1 MDAMSTTTS
10 QAQADPG
17 PPAAAA
23 HGAEPAAEAVVPDE
37 VVEARAD
44 LAPEDEAP
52 EAEPAVE
59 EPAEESA
66 VQEPPV
72 DEAPPR
78 STPGD
83 WRRTLV
89 AAALPDTLLGLD
101 DPGDQALDLTH
112 AHPSG
117 LATLLAGRPA
127 PLSMLFREP
136 AVHSAARRRSRG
148 LRAVAGELAS
158 DRGVRAGLL
167 TAGVASWVL
176 PPVPPEGSA
185 LDGHAPRLMGPVLL
199 RGCVV
204 RPRGSGH
211 DDYELQLDD
220 TAAVNPELLRRLRED
235 HGVRLD
241 GEALAALA
249 FGIHGFDPAPVFAV
263 LEEACSGIVGFAVEP
278 RLLAGCFTAGSEA
291 LITDLEAAVP
301 ALAGHPVLG
310 RLLEP
315 PPDGPPAPP
324 PEPARGPDAAVP
336 AVLDLDP
343 EQRPAVAAALGGAS
357 IAIEGPPGSGLTHT
371 LAAAAAGLAGLG
383 RRVLVATPYRGSADA
398 LRASLEAAGLGDLVL
413 ALHDGTGERGGVLAA
428 LGAALD
434 AASADAPPPPDPP
447 APDDEAAEAVAVLD
461 ASVAAVHEVRE
472 PWDVSAYDSMVAL
485 AALMATPTPP
495 RTRVRLSQAVC
506 RGLDAATREALRAD
520 LHEAAAL
527 GAFTLTPERAP
538 WLDAHVGTEREAR
551 SVLAAARTA
560 RTSLASARAAMARIA
575 AAAGLV
581 EAGSVDGWH
590 RQLDLLVGVRDTLD
604 VLLPTV
610 FEQPLGELIAATAF
624 EGGPAG
630 TTWMARRA
638 LRRRA
643 RALVRPG
650 VHLPDLHTRLLA
662 AQRQLAGWQA
672 RSSGGGWPRVPH
684 GLADAEQALETLEG
698 CLQLLGRT
706 LPDVGPDGLAG
717 QPVELLDDRLAALAG
732 DPEGALDA
740 PRRATLLA
748 RLREAGLGELLED
761 LRARRAGPGE
771 VDGELDLAWWTS
783 VLETLIRTDPRLARH
798 DGAEMV
804 VLGDRVREAHARAT
818 AAARDAVRRAVAE
831 RARAAVRAHPDQAR
845 WLLSEVHSGHRSQWP
860 GDLFRHAGDVV
871 AALRPIWLLS
881 PDAVARLLPPPDA
894 TRVVDVV
901 VVDDAGQV
909 GFPETAAAL
918 ARGRQVLVAGDR
930 RRLPPATG
938 GPSALEVVGALT
950 GVRRLHRDHRARDG
964 RLLTP
969 LLARYPGWA
978 ATPGAAARSP
988 LEFEH
993 VREGTGVPAPGED
1006 VAVSPDAEVQ
1016 RVVDLVTEHAVRRP
1030 GESLLVVTIGLRHA
1044 ARIEEA
1050 LRAEVAH
1057 NLELRRWLDVH
1068 WTGGISEPFLVRPVH
1083 RVAGVERDAVIVS
1096 IGLARTPHGRVLH
1109 RFGVLDGRHGPAC
1122 LVTAL
1127 SRARRRTT
1135 LVCAFRAEDISV
1147 ERVRSEGAR
1156 LLRDV
1161 LATAADPA
1169 ARGDHDAAAAVT
1181 GRTDALVGDLERRLR
1196 EAGLPVVAGVP
1207 APDRPL
1213 DLAVADAADPARMLL
1228 AVDVDGPAHAG
1239 LRSADLRERQRR
1251 AAFERSGWRYLRVAA
1266 MDLFCDPE
1274 REVERITSAWR
1285 AAGGRPAPPAQPG
1298 ATREGDPA
1306 AQPRTRAPWPDVT
1319 PGRPVSA
1326 YEERELDA
1334 VARWVLSD
1342 GVARTAEELVAELRD
1357 GLQIARH
1364 SERGDAGLVAAAR
1377 RVIGPATLVP

>member
-1 MDAMSTTTS
+1 M
-10 QAQADPG
+10 
-17 PPAAAA
+17 
-23 HGAEPAAEAVVPDE
+23 PDE

-52 EAEPAVE
+52 EAEPALE
-59 EPAEESA
+59 AAEESA
-66 VQEPPV
+66 VAGAAGRRGAAPV
-72 DEAPPR
+72 DA
-78 STPGD
+78 GD

-167 TAGVASWVL
+167 TAGVAVVL

-343 EQRPAVAAALGGAS
+343 EQRPAVAAALAGAS

-434 AASADAPPPPDPP
+434 ARVGRRAP
-447 APDDEAAEAVAVLD
+447 APGPPGPGRRGGRGRGGARR
-461 ASVAAVHEVRE
+461 SVAAVHEVRE

-560 RTSLASARAAMARIA
+560 RRASPRPGPPWLASRRPPAWSRPAASTAGTASSTCWSASATPSTCSCPPCSSSRSASSSRPRPSRAAPRAPRGWPAGPCDAAPARWCGPA
-575 AAAGLV
+575 CTCPTCTPACWPPSASSQAGRHARLGAAGR
-581 EAGSVDGWH
+581 ASRTAW
-590 RQLDLLVGVRDTLD
+590 
-604 VLLPTV
+604 PT
-610 FEQPLGELIAATAF
+610 PSRRWRRWRAAC
-624 EGGPAG
+624 
-630 TTWMARRA
+630 
-638 LRRRA
+638 
-643 RALVRPG
+643 
-650 VHLPDLHTRLLA
+650 
-662 AQRQLAGWQA
+662 
-672 RSSGGGWPRVPH
+672 SCS
-684 GLADAEQALETLEG
+684 
-698 CLQLLGRT
+698 GRT

-978 ATPGAAARSP
+978 PTPGAAARSP

-1016 RVVDLVTEHAVRRP
+1016 RSST
-1030 GESLLVVTIGLRHA
+1030 
-1044 ARIEEA
+1044 
-1050 LRAEVAH
+1050 
-1057 NLELRRWLDVH
+1057 W
-1068 WTGGISEPFLVRPVH
+1068 
-1083 RVAGVERDAVIVS
+1083 
-1096 IGLARTPHGRVLH
+1096 
-1109 RFGVLDGRHGPAC
+1109 
-1122 LVTAL
+1122 
-1127 SRARRRTT
+1127 
-1135 LVCAFRAEDISV
+1135 
-1147 ERVRSEGAR
+1147 
-1156 LLRDV
+1156 
-1161 LATAADPA
+1161 
-1169 ARGDHDAAAAVT
+1169 
-1181 GRTDALVGDLERRLR
+1181 
-1196 EAGLPVVAGVP
+1196 
-1207 APDRPL
+1207 
-1213 DLAVADAADPARMLL
+1213 
-1228 AVDVDGPAHAG
+1228 
-1239 LRSADLRERQRR
+1239 
-1251 AAFERSGWRYLRVAA
+1251 
-1266 MDLFCDPE
+1266 
-1274 REVERITSAWR
+1274 
-1285 AAGGRPAPPAQPG
+1285 
-1298 ATREGDPA
+1298 
-1306 AQPRTRAPWPDVT
+1306 
-1319 PGRPVSA
+1319 
-1326 YEERELDA
+1326 
-1334 VARWVLSD
+1334 
-1342 GVARTAEELVAELRD
+1342 
-1357 GLQIARH
+1357 
-1364 SERGDAGLVAAAR
+1364 
-1377 RVIGPATLVP
+1377 